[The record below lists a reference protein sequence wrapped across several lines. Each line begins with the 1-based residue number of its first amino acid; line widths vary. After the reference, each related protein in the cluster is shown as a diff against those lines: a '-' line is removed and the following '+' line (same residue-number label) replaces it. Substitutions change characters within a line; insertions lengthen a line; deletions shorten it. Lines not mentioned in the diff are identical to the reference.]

1 MDKQGGLGNELRFD
15 PVIKDPFSR
24 QKQDHET
31 PQYYIINFVDNS
43 AVQVGTVLQQ

>member
-1 MDKQGGLGNELRFD
+1 MHKQGGLGNELRFD

-24 QKQDHET
+24 QEQVHST
-31 PQYYIINFVDNS
+31 PQYYMLNFVDNS